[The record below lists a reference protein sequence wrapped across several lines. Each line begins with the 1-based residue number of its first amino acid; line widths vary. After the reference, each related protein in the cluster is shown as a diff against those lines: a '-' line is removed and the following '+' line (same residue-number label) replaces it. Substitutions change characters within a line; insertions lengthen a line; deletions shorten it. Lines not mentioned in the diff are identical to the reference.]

1 MMSSVA
7 VAVVVAKVVSKLKNE
22 EKLTSSEGLSG
33 SSLVLNAPTCSEM
46 WNEKKIFQ
54 YYSDSPTMVDY
65 YGYGYGYD
73 DDVVVVVGNSE
84 NGEENCVVDLK
95 LPTRRAML

>member
-54 YYSDSPTMVDY
+54 YYSDSPAMVDY
-65 YGYGYGYD
+65 YYGYD
-73 DDVVVVVGNSE
+73 DDDDVVVGNSE